1 MEFDSVDK
9 LVDYIEKKGYKDLKI
24 FRGCDYITA
33 VVDVTENGVVY
44 DYDKMVDY
52 LVEKNAMTY
61 EDAIEWIDYN
71 TLRAIPYMGAN
82 PPIIHYDESE
92 DYVE

>member
-1 MEFDSVDK
+1 M
-9 LVDYIEKKGYKDLKI
+9 
-24 FRGCDYITA
+24 
-33 VVDVTENGVVY
+33 VY